1 MENNK
6 TLYRQVMDLILT
18 ARPGQP
24 IYPVAIKAT
33 LKLKTTKN
41 ITKILNRVAKNP
53 NNRYG
58 LRKYKAGVYYSI
70 HNKGEKY
77 EGLDGEV
84 RLKVIEHYKNTLL
97 FDIKTGKRI
106 GFECGHSYYNR
117 IGLTTQV
124 PRGSTIVTNK
134 PGLDRTVNYTI
145 LSEKSKRYV
154 TGNNFKVLRLLYV
167 IEHLNEVMSIN
178 EWWLEIIKKQIS
190 MLTEREIMELSR
202 LIVGLKNLDEEVLEI
217 LRR

>member
-1 MENNK
+1 MENNR
-6 TLYRQVMDLILT
+6 TLYRKVMDLILT

-33 LKLKTTKN
+33 LKLKTTRN

-53 NNRYG
+53 NNKYG

-84 RLKVIEHYKNTLL
+84 GFKVIEHYRNTLL

-106 GFECGHSYYNR
+106 GFECGHSYYNH
-117 IGLTTQV
+117 IGLTNQV

-145 LSEKSKRYV
+145 LSEGSRRYV

-178 EWWLEIIKKQIS
+178 EWWVEVIKKQIS
-190 MLTEREIMELSR
+190 MLTEKEIMELFK
-202 LIVGLKNLDEEVLEI
+202 LTVGLKNLDEEVLEI